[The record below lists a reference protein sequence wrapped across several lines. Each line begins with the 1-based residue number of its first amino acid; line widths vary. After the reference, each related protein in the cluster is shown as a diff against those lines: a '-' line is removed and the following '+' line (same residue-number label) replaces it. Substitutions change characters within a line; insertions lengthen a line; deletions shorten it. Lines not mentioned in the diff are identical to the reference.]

1 MASKAP
7 KANRP
12 SSKFSLKL
20 WLGIPFGLFL
30 ILLVI
35 LSQIDLE
42 SVKEELVQRISQ
54 ETGLKVEMGSIGF
67 GFSRGIGLQ
76 CKGVKVSTPEGHHF
90 SVDRL
95 HLLAEWRPLL
105 QGEVK
110 IKSATLHQP
119 EITLEIPSAS
129 AEQPPAV
136 EKKPSEKPPE
146 KQELIDPA
154 TLQASRDK
162 LKTTPLS
169 IEKFIISDGKI
180 TLIRSGTPLSFNIDA
195 TLVMDQ
201 GERLD
206 ISAESVKVQTSAIII
221 EGEAMASNLTTENAG
236 IALNLKSDGF
246 SWKELQPALQFFGT
260 PETPLKSV
268 DVNQLLLKT
277 ELPLNS
283 LSNIETLKQQI
294 TGRLEIK
301 TQNIVLKMAD
311 QNHSFEFLNG
321 EGTWDK
327 GVLQHNFTSKALG
340 SDLSINGKFPFADLN
355 KDSVTRVDWKN
366 LDLEKLPLKKGQAWS
381 PSQGMVSGNVSLTG
395 PIPKESETF
404 PGKLKGALKFDVQNL
419 KLLNNDSQSISFNQ
433 LEGSGELVNNK
444 LNYRIKGDPFN
455 GTLQSDGRI
464 SLSTSKASAPVLN
477 NRIEFSNLDL
487 NQLPLSEKPDK
498 GSLSGTIQ
506 LNGPLPDPENFLTG
520 KLKIDT
526 TFKLNDI
533 KMSNPPLDIQS
544 LEGKSTLN
552 QGQLMHDINGILY
565 GGKVKAKGT
574 LAFHKNKTLI
584 TANSNLTL
592 DKINLSKIPEVHKS
606 GLTSGTI
613 TGNLNI
619 NGPLPAEGKISPA
632 LKLKGTLEGN
642 KLVLEEKQIEKV
654 KLDIKE
660 SSTDLGQVKVEIEQI
675 KLEKQELI
683 KVAGLFKITPEKIDL
698 TGGRIS
704 PLNGLIKL
712 VGDFKPESGSYRLK
726 FKGDKLK
733 AEDFLSPHL
742 KGPLQMA
749 GTLGGTLP
757 KNTAGMPGYARDLS
771 GNIKLKLVDGAL
783 PELGVAEKLL
793 TLLNPTS
800 LLEAQK
806 TGLGYDYMGGDFKII
821 KGVVNTSNF
830 EMKGPQLNITVEG
843 QANLVE
849 DTVLAQVK
857 AMPLQML
864 DKTLK
869 AIPLLG
875 QILTGGKKGGLIET
889 YFKVDGKLSQPDIT
903 LQPHKSLLN
912 KPGSI
917 LEQIIKIP
925 ENLTGGE

>member
-1 MASKAP
+1 MASKTP
-7 KANRP
+7 KENGP
-12 SSKFSLKL
+12 SPRFPLKL

-30 ILLVI
+30 IFLII

-54 ETGLKVEMGSIGF
+54 ETGFKVEMGSIGF

-110 IKSATLHQP
+110 IKSATLQQP

-136 EKKPSEKPPE
+136 EKEPSEKPPG
-146 KQELIDPA
+146 KQELINPA
-154 TLQASRDK
+154 TLQASKDK
-162 LKTTPLS
+162 LKTIPLS

-195 TLVMDQ
+195 TLVMNQ
-201 GERLD
+201 GEHLD
-206 ISAESVKVQTSAIII
+206 ISAESVKVQTGTIII
-221 EGEAMASNLTTENAG
+221 EGEAVASNLTAENAG

-294 TGRLEIK
+294 TGRLELK

-311 QNHSFEFLNG
+311 KDLSVEFLNG
-321 EGTWDK
+321 EGTWAK
-327 GVLQHNFTSKALG
+327 GVLQHNFTSKAMG
-340 SDLSINGKFPFADLN
+340 SDLSINGKLPFANLD
-355 KDSVTRVDWKN
+355 KDSVTHIDWKN
-366 LDLEKLPLKKGQAWS
+366 LDLEKLPVEKGQAWS
-381 PSQGMVSGNVSLTG
+381 PSQGKASGNVSFTG
-395 PIPKESETF
+395 PLPKANETF
-404 PGKLKGALKFDVQNL
+404 PGKLKGTLKFDVQNL
-419 KLLNNDSQSISFNQ
+419 KLLSNNSQSISLNQ
-433 LEGSGELVNNK
+433 LKGSGELANNK
-444 LNYRIKGDPFN
+444 LNYKIKGDPFN

-464 SLSTSKASAPVLN
+464 ILSASKASPPVLN

-487 NQLPLSEKPDK
+487 NLLPLPEKPDK

-526 TFKLNDI
+526 TFKLNDM
-533 KMSNPPLDIQS
+533 KMSSPPLDIQN
-544 LEGKSTLN
+544 LQGKSTLN

-592 DKINLSKIPEVHKS
+592 DKINLSEIPEVHKS

-642 KLVLEEKQIEKV
+642 KLVLEEKHIEIV

-660 SSTDLGQVKVEIEQI
+660 SSTELGQVKVEIEQI
-675 KLEKQELI
+675 KLEKQELK
-683 KVAGLFKITPEKIDL
+683 KVVGLFKITPEKIDL

-712 VGDFKPESGSYRLK
+712 VGDFIPESGSYRLK
-726 FKGDKLK
+726 FKGDKLQ

-783 PELGVAEKLL
+783 PELGVAEKFL

-806 TGLGYDYMGGDFKII
+806 TGLGYDYMGGDFKIV

-903 LQPHKSLLN
+903 LQPHKSLTE
-912 KPGSI
+912 KPGNI
-917 LEQIIKIP
+917 LNQLLK
-925 ENLTGGE
+925 LGE